1 MSSNKGSLRVRYLFK
16 LFTNV
21 IGIPIS
27 LITESLIP
35 RGLGSKLYG
44 DFSFISGF
52 FQNFTSFI
60 DFGSSNAFY
69 DKISKRP
76 NEELLRKFYW
86 KLVGIISVFF
96 SAVVI
101 LFIFSDISSLIW
113 PGQIPRYILMG
124 LGFGFLYWYSQIMLK
139 VVDAYALTKKGE
151 IIRVLQK
158 FLRLFIILPMYF
170 FDFFTLDIFFL
181 YNYIIM
187 LFSIISWI
195 YILYKDGINVF
206 PKVNLSAKYL
216 KLYSTEFYTYCL
228 PLIVY
233 SSIVLLTGVFDRWIL
248 QISAGSIEQGYYG
261 ISYQISSICFIFT
274 SAMTPLI
281 FREFS
286 VQMKIKNFDRIR
298 NIFKKYIPMLY
309 SIAAYF
315 GIFIAINADVVGFII
330 GGSDFDGAY
339 WCILVMALYPIHQ
352 TYGQLSGSLYYST
365 DRTSLYKNI
374 GGSILLVGMPLSL
387 FLISDEFGMNL
398 GGLGL
403 ALKMVLIQ
411 LIQTNI
417 LLYYNTKFLKNK
429 FSYFIYH
436 QFFSILFFLLIGLFT
451 DFITNFFLS
460 NIIVCFFVSGLFYTI
475 LVIILA
481 YLFPFVF
488 AVDKEELKFYKV
500 KLLKYFK
507 E

>member
-228 PLIVY
+228 PLIV
-233 SSIVLLTGVFDRWIL
+233 
-248 QISAGSIEQGYYG
+248 
-261 ISYQISSICFIFT
+261 
-274 SAMTPLI
+274 
-281 FREFS
+281 
-286 VQMKIKNFDRIR
+286 
-298 NIFKKYIPMLY
+298 
-309 SIAAYF
+309 
-315 GIFIAINADVVGFII
+315 
-330 GGSDFDGAY
+330 
-339 WCILVMALYPIHQ
+339 IHQ
-352 TYGQLSGSLYYST
+352 L
-365 DRTSLYKNI
+365 
-374 GGSILLVGMPLSL
+374 
-387 FLISDEFGMNL
+387 
-398 GGLGL
+398 
-403 ALKMVLIQ
+403 
-411 LIQTNI
+411 
-417 LLYYNTKFLKNK
+417 
-429 FSYFIYH
+429 
-436 QFFSILFFLLIGLFT
+436 
-451 DFITNFFLS
+451 
-460 NIIVCFFVSGLFYTI
+460 CF
-475 LVIILA
+475 
-481 YLFPFVF
+481 
-488 AVDKEELKFYKV
+488 
-500 KLLKYFK
+500 
-507 E
+507 